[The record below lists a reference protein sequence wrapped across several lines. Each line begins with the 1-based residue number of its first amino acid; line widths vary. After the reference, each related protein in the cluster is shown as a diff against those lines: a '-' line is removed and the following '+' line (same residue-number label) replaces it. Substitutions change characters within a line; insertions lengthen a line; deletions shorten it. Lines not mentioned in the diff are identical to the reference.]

1 MINIA
6 SILKSKEHVNIE
18 VKSAGKGIPNSIWD
32 TYSSFC
38 NTFGGTIIL
47 GIAEDKVTKN
57 FIPKGIENPQQML
70 SDIWNTLNNRQK
82 VSANILLEHHVY
94 PVDYNGMS
102 FIVIE
107 VPRADRRDKPIFI
120 GHDMFKG
127 TFRRNH
133 EGDYHCS
140 AEEVKSMLRD
150 QTDTSQDALV
160 LENLLISDLNQ
171 DSVHR
176 YRILFNNLKPD
187 HIWAKLGNEE
197 FLLKIGA
204 ARKSQND
211 GKIHP
216 TLGGLIFFGDFI
228 TITDELPNYF
238 LDYREHLSSDIRWSD
253 RVSSG
258 DGTWSGNIF
267 DFYYKVIDRLTADIK
282 KPFKLDSNL
291 LRVDDTSIHKSL
303 RECLANALIHA
314 DFYGRRGI
322 IVDKEFRKITISNP
336 GTFRISIDEAIAG
349 GISDARN
356 GKIFNMFSLINVG
369 ERSGTGICDVYHVWD
384 ENGFK
389 KPTFTETVNPE
400 RVVLTLQTE
409 VDGNIDNTDGNS
421 DGNPDGNLTQNEML
435 VLQVISQTPGLSAA
449 KVGSHIGISKPSV
462 ERVLHSLKKKGI
474 IRREG
479 STRGKWIILR

>member
-18 VKSAGKGIPNSIWD
+18 VKAASKGIPNSIWD

-47 GIAEDKVTKN
+47 GIAEEKVTKN

-409 VDGNIDNTDGNS
+409 ADGNIDNTDGNS

>member
-18 VKSAGKGIPNSIWD
+18 VKAAGKGIPNSIWD

-47 GIAEDKVTKN
+47 GIAEDKVTKS

-107 VPRADRRDKPIFI
+107 VPRAARRDKPIFI

>member
-18 VKSAGKGIPNSIWD
+18 VKAAGKGIPNSIWD

-47 GIAEDKVTKN
+47 GIAEDKVTKS

-150 QTDTSQDALV
+150 QTDTSQDSLV

>member
-18 VKSAGKGIPNSIWD
+18 VKAAGKGIPNSIWD

-47 GIAEDKVTKN
+47 GIAEDKVTKS

>member
-18 VKSAGKGIPNSIWD
+18 VKAAGKGIPNSIWD

-47 GIAEDKVTKN
+47 GIAEDKVTKS

-303 RECLANALIHA
+303 RECLAKALIHA